1 MASQPTTGK
10 FDTRKEWEN
19 EVLRLNKRGVNKTQ
33 IAKLTGTTN
42 QSTISAFLIKKSR
55 RLQY

>member
-1 MASQPTTGK
+1 MASKPTTGK

-19 EVLRLNKRGVNKTQ
+19 EVLRLNKRDVNKTQ

-42 QSTISAFLIKKSR
+42 QSTVSAFLAKNIKSLR
-55 RLQY
+55 Y